1 MPQLIV
7 KTDNQIIKRVNL
19 QQDNYTIGRHP
30 SCDLVLGDKTVSNQ
44 HARITLRAAKYLLE
58 DLGSTNST
66 YVNKRTIQEYWLQ
79 DGDTI
84 QLGRHT
90 ISYSAE
96 SRLHE
101 QLAHLKTSPALMDR
115 SVSAWL
121 EVMNGRH
128 GGSRVAL
135 KPAPDALALFGENGE
150 QLILRILPNAY
161 LLTSILPNGD
171 EKTSQLTVGDIFS
184 LDHTS
189 FKLCDRKT

>member
-1 MPQLIV
+1 MPQLVV

-19 QQDNYTIGRHP
+19 QQDTYTIGRHA

-79 DGDTI
+79 DGDII

-96 SRLHE
+96 SRINE
-101 QLAHLKTSPALMDR
+101 QLTHLKTSPALVDL
-115 SVSAWL
+115 SYKAWL
-121 EVMNGRH
+121 EIMNGRH

-135 KPAPDALALFGENGE
+135 KPAPDALVLYGEEGE
-150 QLILRILPNAY
+150 QLILRMLPNAY
-161 LLTSILPNGD
+161 LLTSILSNGD
-171 EKTSQLTVGDIFS
+171 EKTSQLNAGDIFS
-184 LDHTS
+184 LDQTS
-189 FKLCDRKT
+189 FKLCEKKG